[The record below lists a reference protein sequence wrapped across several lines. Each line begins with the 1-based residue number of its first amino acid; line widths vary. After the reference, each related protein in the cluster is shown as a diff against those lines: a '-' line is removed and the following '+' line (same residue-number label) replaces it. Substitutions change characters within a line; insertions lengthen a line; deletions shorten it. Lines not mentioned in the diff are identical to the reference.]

1 MYPNFQIRRM
11 TSDLLELAL
20 DWAAAEGWNPGIH
33 DAQCFFRADP
43 EGFFMGFL
51 GDEPVGSISAV
62 SYNGRFGFIGLYIV
76 KAEHRGKGYGL
87 KLWHQA
93 VEHLANQTMGLD
105 GVVERQSSYAR
116 SGFVTSH
123 RNIRFEWLTAAMG
136 PSTPDPHIIALRDVS
151 LIELTAY
158 DSCLFPEPRG
168 DFLSAWVDQP
178 CNVGFG
184 YRGDQGELVG
194 YALARPCRRGY
205 KLGPLFGDSPRIAE
219 ALLNAVRRE
228 IGDAPVYLDIPEP
241 NSAGLALAQKYGMTP
256 VFETA
261 RMYTR
266 PAPALPL
273 ERIFGITTFE
283 LG

>member
-1 MYPNFQIRRM
+1 M

-33 DAQCFFRADP
+33 DAHCFFRADP

-93 VEHLANQTMGLD
+93 VEHLSNQTMGLD
-105 GVVERQSSYAR
+105 GVVERQLSYAR

-123 RNIRFEWLTAAMG
+123 RNIRFEWAAAAVMES
-136 PSTPDPHIIALRDVS
+136 STPDPHIVALREVS
-151 LIELTAY
+151 LVELTAY
-158 DSCLFPEPRG
+158 DSGLFPEPRG
-168 DFLSAWVDQP
+168 DFLGAWVDQP
-178 CNVGFG
+178 GSVGFG
-184 YRGDQGELVG
+184 YRGDQGELAG

-205 KLGPLFGDSPRIAE
+205 KLGPLFCDSPRIAE

-228 IGDAPVYLDIPEP
+228 VGDAPVYLDIPEP
-241 NSAGLALAQKYGMTP
+241 NSAGLALAQKYRMTP

-261 RMYTR
+261 RMYT
-266 PAPALPL
+266 PLAPALPL
-273 ERIFGITTFE
+273 DRVFGITTFE